1 MSDDLQL
8 SRRGLLQMVSAIVG
22 TASFAARRPLFG
34 SEAAAEVPLDLEQ
47 GVEDD
52 PYITDHARGAKLER
66 FLRNRDIKPA
76 HLARES
82 GYSRQHLLRIR
93 LGRMTPSR
101 RCIADLV
108 TACRRLARERVR
120 ASDLFDLSAA
130 GLRAVERMQRRLI
143 E

>member
-1 MSDDLQL
+1 MSENLQL
-8 SRRGLLQMVSAIVG
+8 SRRGLLQMVSALVV

-34 SEAAAEVPLDLEQ
+34 SEVSADVPPDLEQ
-47 GVEDD
+47 IEDE
-52 PYITDHARGAKLER
+52 PYITDHARGAKLEC
-66 FLRNRDIKPA
+66 FLRSRGIKPA
-76 HLARES
+76 HVARES

-108 TACRRLARERVR
+108 AASRRLARESVHAR
-120 ASDLFDLSAA
+120 DLFDLSAG
-130 GLRAVERMQRRLI
+130 GLRAVEQMQRRLI